1 MSAFSIH
8 AADVVQSMRFS
19 TARYSKHKI
28 SFPLSILQFLGSIW
42 LILRIVELVNTSNAP
57 IAMPITPGSL
67 LFAAFMIAL
76 GKGAIDGYNRMV
88 RNPSLVFLLQQPLS
102 RRSIVAAKLATVFSF
117 NLAFV
122 ALALGSA
129 TAMIAGLHMQIP
141 ATGLFIP
148 SLVLA
153 AIGGLAS
160 GFAFSV
166 AASLSTWRKKIT
178 GLASLAVVPAIAWLV
193 LVQNEPPLGN
203 MFAFLLAVVPPTM
216 ASAFGTSEWLAE
228 AWNVQ
233 TSSPGKSGL
242 RSSRAFRLPWMT
254 EPEAALFDK
263 EIKTAWRRR
272 EITISIA
279 TLILLTVALAS
290 VDLFLGGPPAGPL
303 ARFTLPALAMAG
315 AYIGAALVLTSKG
328 LSSIGGEFDSIW
340 IVRTAPVNGHAVAV
354 GKVSAYLIVVP
365 AVVAVTLPLSLMAG
379 LPWAVTV
386 MLAFGALV
394 VSFLMIAVGL
404 YFGARSP
411 SFDRNTGG
419 LPDSFTMYAV
429 FILGLIACVVVFA
442 PAPLVFMNDR
452 VLGVLVAILMADLSA
467 LLLTFVVRIAGNRID
482 ALEV

>member
-1 MSAFSIH
+1 
-8 AADVVQSMRFS
+8 
-19 TARYSKHKI
+19 
-28 SFPLSILQFLGSIW
+28 
-42 LILRIVELVNTSNAP
+42 
-57 IAMPITPGSL
+57 
-67 LFAAFMIAL
+67 
-76 GKGAIDGYNRMV
+76 
-88 RNPSLVFLLQQPLS
+88 
-102 RRSIVAAKLATVFSF
+102 
-117 NLAFV
+117 
-122 ALALGSA
+122 
-129 TAMIAGLHMQIP
+129 
-141 ATGLFIP
+141 
-148 SLVLA
+148 
-153 AIGGLAS
+153 
-160 GFAFSV
+160 
-166 AASLSTWRKKIT
+166 
-178 GLASLAVVPAIAWLV
+178 
-193 LVQNEPPLGN
+193 
-203 MFAFLLAVVPPTM
+203 
-216 ASAFGTSEWLAE
+216 
-228 AWNVQ
+228 
-233 TSSPGKSGL
+233 
-242 RSSRAFRLPWMT
+242 
-254 EPEAALFDK
+254 
-263 EIKTAWRRR
+263 
-272 EITISIA
+272 
-279 TLILLTVALAS
+279 
-290 VDLFLGGPPAGPL
+290 
-303 ARFTLPALAMAG
+303 MAG